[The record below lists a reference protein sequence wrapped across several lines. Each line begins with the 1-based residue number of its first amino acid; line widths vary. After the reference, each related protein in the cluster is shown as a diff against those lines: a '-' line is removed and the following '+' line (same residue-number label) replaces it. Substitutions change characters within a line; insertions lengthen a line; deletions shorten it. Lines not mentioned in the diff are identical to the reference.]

1 MKSAL
6 AALVLLW
13 PALAVADHAL
23 DDRDIDSG
31 QALYKQHCASCHG
44 ADLEGQPDWR
54 RPGKDGLL
62 PAPPHDASGHT
73 WHHDNRMLFDYTK
86 LGGEGLMEARGVAGF
101 RSGMPGLGHVMSDDE
116 IWDVLAYIRSTWPE
130 RIREIQ
136 AARNPEHGR

>member
-13 PALAVADHAL
+13 PALAVADHEL

-73 WHHDNRMLFDYTK
+73 WHHDNRMLFDYRK